1 MEKYFERHLVN
12 QRSDCCS
19 LKTKQPCSISLTGV
33 EVVKDSTKNT
43 YMISLNGGD
52 LAVHT
57 NAANMWLPLFR
68 KRI

>member
-12 QRSDCCS
+12 QRSNCCC

-43 YMISLNGGD
+43 QMISLDGGD
-52 LAVHT
+52 LAGRT
-57 NAANMWLPLFR
+57 NAAGMGLSLFR
-68 KRI
+68 RRI